1 MKRIIWSAVL
11 ALIAF
16 AACIFLPVAALRNL
30 WRITELIE
38 LSDVTPVLMQ
48 LKDVPLVPG
57 YVPAAVCA
65 ALVFAIAYLLRRHKV
80 VAGIII
86 FFMIVIGVLC
96 ALMAVKSNN
105 VPFGTIVRILVEYVR
120 LGAF

>member
-86 FFMIVIGVLC
+86 FFLIVIGVLC

-105 VPFGTIVRILVEYVR
+105 VPFGTILRILVEYVR